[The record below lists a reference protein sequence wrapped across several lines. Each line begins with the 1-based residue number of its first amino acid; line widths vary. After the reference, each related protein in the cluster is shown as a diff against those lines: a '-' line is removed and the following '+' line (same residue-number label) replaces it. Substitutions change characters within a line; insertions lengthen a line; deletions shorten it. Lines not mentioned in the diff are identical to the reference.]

1 MTADTPQLGA
11 PELSDAVTTAVWE
24 ITEGREAEY
33 QRLLI
38 LLFGP
43 RAAQQTDPG
52 NG

>member
-1 MTADTPQLGA
+1 MSAEAPQLEA
-11 PELSDAVTTAVWE
+11 PELGDAVTTAVWE
-24 ITEGREAEY
+24 ISDGRAAEY

-43 RAAQQTDPG
+43 RGEQPKPG